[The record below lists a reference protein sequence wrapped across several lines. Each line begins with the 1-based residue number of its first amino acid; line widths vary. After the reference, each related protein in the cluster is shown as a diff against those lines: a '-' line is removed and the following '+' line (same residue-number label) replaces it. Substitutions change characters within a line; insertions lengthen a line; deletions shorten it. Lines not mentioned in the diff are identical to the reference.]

1 MVLHRRDHVVV
12 APALP
17 ALPLERWQATKD
29 TLHMWLQMIG
39 KLRLELSPP
48 EPEWAHVALYATS
61 RGLTTGPMPYRDRTF
76 QVDVDF
82 VSHEVIVRA
91 SDGRERSLRLE
102 PRTVAAFFGDLFA
115 MLESIDIVV
124 HITQTP
130 QEVPDPIPFEKDT
143 VHASYDA
150 DAANRFWRQLS
161 FVDTV
166 FKEHRAPFAGR
177 HSPVHFFWGSFDL
190 AYTRYSGKTAA
201 PPPGAGR
208 MMQLAMDVEE
218 IYAGYWPGDA
228 RYPEPAL
235 GAYAYPKPPGIE
247 TRKIGPGQAMWHDQ
261 IGLFLL
267 PFEAVRT
274 AADPVAALH
283 EFLSTTFDECRSCAG
298 WSAS

>member
-17 ALPLERWQATKD
+17 ALPLAEWQATKD
-29 TLHMWLQMIG
+29 TLHMWLQIIG

-48 EPEWAHVALYATS
+48 EPEWAHVALYVTS
-61 RGLTTGPMPYRDRTF
+61 RGLTTGPIPYRDRTF

-82 VSHEVIVRA
+82 TSHDVVVRS
-91 SDGRERSLRLE
+91 SDGRERALHLE
-102 PRTVAAFFGDLFA
+102 PRTVAAFFADFFA
-115 MLESIDIVV
+115 MLEAMDIVV
-124 HITQTP
+124 HISQLP
-130 QEVPDPIPFEKDT
+130 QEVPGPIAFEKDD
-143 VHASYDA
+143 VHGSYDA
-150 DAANRFWRQLS
+150 EAVGRFWRQLS
-161 FVDTV
+161 FADTV

-201 PPPGAGR
+201 PPQGAGR

-228 RYPEPAL
+228 RYPEPAF
-235 GAYAYPKPPGIE
+235 GAYVYPKPPGIE
-247 TRKIGPGQAMWHDQ
+247 GRAVGPMSAKWNEQ

-274 AADPVAALH
+274 APDPVAALH
-283 EFLSTTFDECRSCAG
+283 EFLATTFEECRSCAG
-298 WSAS
+298 WTA

>member
-1 MVLHRRDHVVV
+1 VVLHRRDRVVV

-17 ALPLERWQATKD
+17 ALPLAQWQATKD

-39 KLRLELSPP
+39 KLRLELSPA
-48 EPEWAHVALYATS
+48 EPEWAHVALYVTS
-61 RGLTTGPMPYRDRTF
+61 RGLTTGPLPYRDRTF
-76 QVDVDF
+76 EVDVDL
-82 VSHEVIVRA
+82 VSHEVRIRA

-102 PRTVAAFFGDLFA
+102 PRTVAAFFADLFA

-124 HITQTP
+124 HISQMP

-143 VHASYDA
+143 KHASYDP

-166 FKEHRAPFAGR
+166 FKEHRAPFTGR

-208 MMQLAMDVEE
+208 MMQVAMDVEE

-235 GAYAYPKPPGIE
+235 GAYAYPKPSGIE
-247 TRKIGPGQAMWHDQ
+247 SREVGPSGAFWHEQ

-267 PFEAVRT
+267 PFETVRT
-274 AADPVAALH
+274 APDPVAALH
-283 EFLSTTFDECRSCAG
+283 EFLTTTFDECRSCAE
-298 WSAS
+298 WATA

>member
-17 ALPLERWQATKD
+17 SLALAQWQATKD
-29 TLHMWLQMIG
+29 TLQMWLQMIG
-39 KLRLELSPP
+39 KLRLELSPA
-48 EPEWAHVALYATS
+48 EPEWAHVTLYVTS
-61 RGLTTGPMPYRDRTF
+61 CGLTTGPMPYRDRTF
-76 QVDVDF
+76 QVDVDLIA
-82 VSHEVIVRA
+82 HELRIES
-91 SDGRERSLRLE
+91 SDGRKRSLRLE

-115 MLESIDIVV
+115 LLESIDIVV
-124 HITQTP
+124 HITQLP

-150 DAANRFWRQLS
+150 DAVTRFFRQLS
-161 FVDTV
+161 FCDTV
-166 FKEHRAPFAGR
+166 FKEHRAPFVGR

-190 AYTRYSGKTAA
+190 AYTRYSGKPAA
-201 PPPGAGR
+201 PPEGAGR
-208 MMQLAMDVEE
+208 MMQAAMDVEE

-235 GAYAYPKPPGIE
+235 GAYVYPKPLGLE
-247 TRKIGPGQAMWHDQ
+247 SRKVGPVGAGWNDG

-274 AADPVAALH
+274 ASDPVAALH
-283 EFLSTTFDECRSCAG
+283 EFLRTTFDECRMCAG
-298 WSAS
+298 WST